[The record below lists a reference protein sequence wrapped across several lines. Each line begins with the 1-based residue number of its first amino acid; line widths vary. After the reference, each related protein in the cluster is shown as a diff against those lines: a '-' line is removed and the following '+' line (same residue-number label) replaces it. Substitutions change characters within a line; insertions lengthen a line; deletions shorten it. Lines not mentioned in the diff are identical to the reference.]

1 MGRDEARMPR
11 LTDRVALVTGGAR
24 GTGKAI
30 ARLFAAEG
38 ARVVVGDIRDEEGL
52 ASARELGSQVRYI
65 HLDVTREN
73 DWLDAV
79 GSIERTEGALDILV
93 NNAGVLHLSTIDE
106 TPLDAFR
113 RVMEVNC
120 TGAFLGTQK
129 CLALLR
135 RSSAG
140 SIVNIGSTDGVR
152 GLPGT
157 VGYTASKFA
166 LRGLTKVTAL
176 ENGKHGVRANCV
188 CPAAGNPMM
197 HQDLVAGHLAPRP
210 VGGGSNE
217 AWPARPLGIS
227 GDCEDVALAA
237 LFFASEESRFCTGTE
252 LLMDGGAGAGTYASI
267 PGVFSTEA

>member
-1 MGRDEARMPR
+1 MASMPR
-11 LTDRVALVTGGAR
+11 LADRVALVTGGAR
-24 GTGKAI
+24 GTGLAI
-30 ARLFAAEG
+30 ARLFSEEG

-52 ASARELGSQVRYI
+52 RSTRELGSQVRYV
-65 HLDVTREN
+65 HLDVTREG
-73 DWLDAV
+73 DWPDV
-79 GSIERTEGALDILV
+79 VRSIEEIEGALDILV

-106 TPLDAFR
+106 TPPDAFR

-120 TGAFLGTQK
+120 TGAFLGTQA
-129 CLALLR
+129 CLPLLR

-140 SIVNIGSTDGVR
+140 SIVNIGSTDGMR

-166 LRGLTKVTAL
+166 LRGVTKVTAL
-176 ENGKHGVRANCV
+176 ENGKYGVRANCI

-210 VGGGSNE
+210 AGRGSDE
-217 AWPARPLGIS
+217 GWPARPLGIS
-227 GDCEDVALAA
+227 GSCEDVALAA

-252 LLMDGGAGAGTYASI
+252 LEVDGGAGAGTYAPI
-267 PGVFSTEA
+267 PGVFSTAG